1 MYIIY
6 VLHII
11 MEITI
16 SKACIYKDGRCHGV
30 FTDGSGVILHKGG
43 HYTTYFSPTGEIT
56 RQVTLCTVSGLK
68 SKILKLIKLC
78 NSNLNSPISIFS
90 EEIYKLTTHDS
101 KILSCT
107 FSMLGRGQSEVYK
120 SIENSM
126 SVSINKTK
134 TLLRVTFPFLLPH
147 RKPSWTESSTNR
159 VHLTYE
165 YATLTQIFHVS
176 NLPEHWQPLLSLFFD
191 NESDIDQ
198 SEEFTI
204 MFPTSQ
210 SGEIWKAD
218 TISPS
223 INIFS
228 YLSQNIS
235 WYWTPDGTFY
245 LPVAGNILIVI
256 HEDESLL
263 EASGDFFTHIKEDQ
277 SKKFT
282 SDTVPV
288 NVRNSNYKL
297 HGFVKDCLD
306 LQKLP
311 IVSNNSENCSND
323 EQEFLDGVKF
333 ENEVEGVGT
342 FIAYNDKSI
351 RVLFEDRT
359 LIRVYSDFTVS
370 ALSRNGESA
379 RFTLENPYGFE
390 SYIPVCVEFYNWAFL
405 SQTEQVRRLNEVNER
420 ETIVNAEISRVE
432 RLANKI
438 PAPVSEDISDSLLA
452 AQKQLKE
459 TRELLNK
466 INQI

>member
-1 MYIIY
+1 
-6 VLHII
+6 

-56 RQVTLCTVSGLK
+56 RQVTLCTVGGLK

-78 NSNLNSPISIFS
+78 NTCLPSPISIFS

-107 FSMLGRGQSEVYK
+107 FNKFIQTQSEPYK

-126 SVSINKTK
+126 SVSLNTAK
-134 TLLRVTFPFLLPH
+134 TLLKVTFPFLLPH

-165 YATLTQIFHVS
+165 YATLTQIFHIS
-176 NLPEHWQPLLSLFFD
+176 SLPEHWLPLLSLFFE
-191 NESDIDQ
+191 NESSPE

-210 SGEIWKAD
+210 SGEIWKND
-218 TISPS
+218 TISPA
-223 INIFS
+223 INLFS
-228 YLSQNIS
+228 NLNDNIS

-245 LPVAGNILIVI
+245 LPSAGYILVVI
-256 HEDESLL
+256 HEDQSLL
-263 EASGDFFTHIKEDQ
+263 EASGDFFTHIKEDS

-288 NVRNSNYKL
+288 TVRNSTYKL
-297 HGFVKDCLD
+297 HGFVKDCTD

-311 IVSNNSENCSND
+311 TVSNSSEPNPSD
-323 EQEFLDGVKF
+323 DLEFLDGIKF
-333 ENEVEGVGT
+333 ENEVEGVGS

-351 RVLFEDRT
+351 RILFEDRT
-359 LIRVYSDFTVS
+359 LIRMYSDFTVS
-370 ALSRNGESA
+370 ALSRTGESA

-405 SQTEQVRRLNEVNER
+405 SQTEQAKRQNEAAER
-420 ETIVNAEISRVE
+420 ETLVSAELSRVE
-432 RLANKI
+432 RLSNKL
-438 PAPVSEDISDSLLA
+438 PVPVSDDISDSLLA

-459 TRELLNK
+459 TRDLLNK